1 MKILSIVILALSTS
15 FGFAN
20 KELNK
25 KLDELFDL
33 RIKIAKVQNEE
44 FLKGAESLKNPKV
57 REFLVK
63 SESDLGQHWI
73 KYLGYIKVT
82 PDLKARLLVL
92 RLEIVSELNNGY
104 YDLESAES
112 FLEKT
117 EANASIVK
125 WKKAL
130 KKLEEAEAIYKKLA
144 KEKKKLGQTERRPFH
159 IVLG

>member
-1 MKILSIVILALSTS
+1 MKRLSIVILELLTS
-15 FGFAN
+15 FGSAN

-33 RIKIAKVQNEE
+33 RIKIAKVQNKE
-44 FLKGAESLKNPKV
+44 FLKDAESLGNPKV
-57 REFLVK
+57 RELLVK

-73 KYLGYIKVT
+73 KYLGYMKVT

-92 RLEIVSELNNGY
+92 RLEIVNLLHNGY
-104 YDLESAES
+104 YNLEYAES

-117 EANASIVK
+117 QANASIVK

-144 KEKKKLGQTERRPFH
+144 KEKQK
-159 IVLG
+159 

>member
-1 MKILSIVILALSTS
+1 MKIVSIVILALSTS

-33 RIKIAKVQNEE
+33 RIKIAKVQNEQ
-44 FLKGAESLKNPKV
+44 FLKDAESLSNPKV

-130 KKLEEAEAIYKKLA
+130 KKLEEAEAIYKKLP
-144 KEKKKLGQTERRPFH
+144 KEKQK
-159 IVLG
+159 

>member
-1 MKILSIVILALSTS
+1 MKKLSIVILVLSTS

-33 RIKIAKVQNEE
+33 QIKTAKIQNEE
-44 FLKGAESLKNPKV
+44 NIKEAESLGNSKV
-57 REFLVK
+57 KELLVK
-63 SESDLGQHWI
+63 SESEFAQHWI
-73 KYLGYIKVT
+73 EYLGYMKVT
-82 PDLKARLLVL
+82 SDLKARLLVL
-92 RLEIVSELNNGY
+92 RTEIVNLLHNGY
-104 YDLESAES
+104 YNREYADS

-117 EANASIVK
+117 QANASIVK

-144 KEKKKLGQTERRPFH
+144 KEKQK
-159 IVLG
+159 

>member
-1 MKILSIVILALSTS
+1 MKILSIVILTLSTS

-33 RIKIAKVQNEE
+33 QIKTTKINNEANIKE
-44 FLKGAESLKNPKV
+44 AESLRNSKV
-57 REFLVK
+57 KEFLVK
-63 SESDLGQHWI
+63 SESDFAQHLI
-73 KYLGYIKVT
+73 EYLGYMKVT

-92 RLEIVSELNNGY
+92 RTEIVHSLHNGY
-104 YDLESAES
+104 YNLAYAGS

-130 KKLEEAEAIYKKLA
+130 KKLEEAEVIYKKLA
-144 KEKKKLGQTERRPFH
+144 KEKKK
-159 IVLG
+159 

>member
-44 FLKGAESLKNPKV
+44 FLKDAESLSNPKV

-130 KKLEEAEAIYKKLA
+130 KKLEEAEAIYKKLP
-144 KEKKKLGQTERRPFH
+144 KEKQK
-159 IVLG
+159 

>member
-73 KYLGYIKVT
+73 KYLGYMKVT

-92 RLEIVSELNNGY
+92 RLEIVNELQNSYFNREG
-104 YDLESAES
+104 ATS

-125 WKKAL
+125 WKRAL
-130 KKLEEAEAIYKKLA
+130 KKLEEAEAIYKELA
-144 KEKKKLGQTERRPFH
+144 KEEQK
-159 IVLG
+159 

>member
-1 MKILSIVILALSTS
+1 MKKLSIVILALSTS
-15 FGFAN
+15 FGLAN
-20 KELNK
+20 QELNK

-44 FLKGAESLKNPKV
+44 FLKDAESLGNPKV
-57 REFLVK
+57 RELLVK

-73 KYLGYIKVT
+73 KYLGYMKVT

-92 RLEIVSELNNGY
+92 RLEIVNELNNGY
-104 YDLESAES
+104 YDLEDAES

-144 KEKKKLGQTERRPFH
+144 KEKQK
-159 IVLG
+159 

>member
-1 MKILSIVILALSTS
+1 MK
-15 FGFAN
+15 
-20 KELNK
+20 
-25 KLDELFDL
+25 D
-33 RIKIAKVQNEE
+33 
-44 FLKGAESLKNPKV
+44 AESLSNPKV

-130 KKLEEAEAIYKKLA
+130 KKLEEAEAIYKKLP
-144 KEKKKLGQTERRPFH
+144 KEKQK
-159 IVLG
+159 

>member
-1 MKILSIVILALSTS
+1 MKKLATVIFALSTS
-15 FGFAN
+15 FGFSN
-20 KELNK
+20 QELNK

-44 FLKGAESLKNPKV
+44 FLKDAESVENPKV

-63 SESDLGQHWI
+63 SESDFGQHWI
-73 KYLGYIKVT
+73 KYLGYMKVT

-92 RLEIVSELNNGY
+92 RLEIVNELQNSYFNREG
-104 YDLESAES
+104 ATS

-125 WKKAL
+125 WKRAL
-130 KKLEEAEAIYKKLA
+130 KKLEEAEAIYKELA
-144 KEKKKLGQTERRPFH
+144 KEEQK
-159 IVLG
+159 

>member
-44 FLKGAESLKNPKV
+44 FLKDAESLSNPKV

-144 KEKKKLGQTERRPFH
+144 KEKKK
-159 IVLG
+159 

>member
-1 MKILSIVILALSTS
+1 MKKLSIVILALSTS
-15 FGFAN
+15 FGLAN
-20 KELNK
+20 QELNK

-44 FLKGAESLKNPKV
+44 FLKDAESLGNPKV
-57 REFLVK
+57 RELLVK

-73 KYLGYIKVT
+73 KYLGYMKVT

-92 RLEIVSELNNGY
+92 RLEIVNELNNGY
-104 YDLESAES
+104 YNLEDANS

-117 EANASIVK
+117 QANASIVK

-130 KKLEEAEAIYKKLA
+130 KELEEAEAIYKNLA
-144 KEKKKLGQTERRPFH
+144 KEKQK
-159 IVLG
+159 

>member
-1 MKILSIVILALSTS
+1 MKRLSIVILALLTS
-15 FGFAN
+15 FGSAN

-33 RIKIAKVQNEE
+33 RIKIAKVQNKE
-44 FLKGAESLKNPKV
+44 FLKDAESLGNPKV
-57 REFLVK
+57 RELLVK

-73 KYLGYIKVT
+73 KYLGYMKVT

-92 RLEIVSELNNGY
+92 RLEIVNELNNGY
-104 YDLESAES
+104 YNLEDANS

-117 EANASIVK
+117 QANASIVK

-130 KKLEEAEAIYKKLA
+130 KELEEAEAIYKNLA
-144 KEKKKLGQTERRPFH
+144 KEKQK
-159 IVLG
+159 

>member
-1 MKILSIVILALSTS
+1 MKKLATVIFALSTS
-15 FGFAN
+15 FGFSN
-20 KELNK
+20 QELNK

-44 FLKGAESLKNPKV
+44 FLKDAESVENPKV

-63 SESDLGQHWI
+63 SESDFGQHWI
-73 KYLGYIKVT
+73 KYLGYMKVT

-92 RLEIVSELNNGY
+92 RLEIVNELQNSYFNREG
-104 YDLESAES
+104 ATS

-125 WKKAL
+125 WKRAL
-130 KKLEEAEAIYKKLA
+130 KKLEEAEAIYKELA
-144 KEKKKLGQTERRPFH
+144 KEEQR
-159 IVLG
+159 

>member
-1 MKILSIVILALSTS
+1 MKKLSIVILALSTS
-15 FGFAN
+15 FGLAN
-20 KELNK
+20 QELNK

-44 FLKGAESLKNPKV
+44 FLKDAESLGNPKV
-57 REFLVK
+57 RELLVK

-73 KYLGYIKVT
+73 KYLGYMKVT

-92 RLEIVSELNNGY
+92 RLEIVAELNNGY
-104 YDLESAES
+104 YDLEDAES

-117 EANASIVK
+117 DANASIVK

-144 KEKKKLGQTERRPFH
+144 KEKKK
-159 IVLG
+159 

>member
-73 KYLGYIKVT
+73 KYLGYMKVT

-92 RLEIVSELNNGY
+92 RLEIVNELNNGY
-104 YDLESAES
+104 YDLEDAES

-144 KEKKKLGQTERRPFH
+144 KEKKK
-159 IVLG
+159 

>member
-1 MKILSIVILALSTS
+1 MKKLSIVILAISTS
-15 FGFAN
+15 FGLAN
-20 KELNK
+20 QELNK

-33 RIKIAKVQNEE
+33 RIKIAKVQNKE
-44 FLKGAESLKNPKV
+44 FLKDAESLGNPKV
-57 REFLVK
+57 RELLVK

-73 KYLGYIKVT
+73 KYLGYMKVT

-92 RLEIVSELNNGY
+92 RLEIVNELNNGY
-104 YDLESAES
+104 YNLEDANS

-117 EANASIVK
+117 QANASIVK

-144 KEKKKLGQTERRPFH
+144 KEKQK
-159 IVLG
+159 

>member
-1 MKILSIVILALSTS
+1 MKKLSIVILALSTS
-15 FGFAN
+15 FGLAN
-20 KELNK
+20 QELNK

-73 KYLGYIKVT
+73 KYLGYMKVT

-92 RLEIVSELNNGY
+92 RLEIVNELNNGY
-104 YDLESAES
+104 YDLEDAES

-144 KEKKKLGQTERRPFH
+144 KEKQK
-159 IVLG
+159 

>member
-1 MKILSIVILALSTS
+1 MKILSMVILALSTS

-44 FLKGAESLKNPKV
+44 FLKDAESLSNPKV

-130 KKLEEAEAIYKKLA
+130 KKLEEAEAIYKKLP
-144 KEKKKLGQTERRPFH
+144 KEKQK
-159 IVLG
+159 

>member
-57 REFLVK
+57 REVLVK
-63 SESDLGQHWI
+63 SESALGQHWI
-73 KYLGYIKVT
+73 KYLGYMKVT

-92 RLEIVSELNNGY
+92 RLEIVNELNNGY
-104 YDLESAES
+104 YDLEDAES

-144 KEKKKLGQTERRPFH
+144 KEKQK
-159 IVLG
+159 

>member
-1 MKILSIVILALSTS
+1 MKILSIVILTLSTS

-44 FLKGAESLKNPKV
+44 FLKDAESVENPKV

-63 SESDLGQHWI
+63 SESDFGQHWI
-73 KYLGYIKVT
+73 KYLGYMKVT

-92 RLEIVSELNNGY
+92 RTEIVHSLHNGY
-104 YDLESAES
+104 YNLAYAGS

-130 KKLEEAEAIYKKLA
+130 KKLEEAEVIYKKLA
-144 KEKKKLGQTERRPFH
+144 KEKKK
-159 IVLG
+159 

>member
-33 RIKIAKVQNEE
+33 RIKIAKVQNEQ
-44 FLKGAESLKNPKV
+44 FLKDAESLSNPKV

-130 KKLEEAEAIYKKLA
+130 KKLEEAEAIYKKLP
-144 KEKKKLGQTERRPFH
+144 KEKQK
-159 IVLG
+159 